1 MKVLKAKE
9 GKEDTVVKRFVVWS
23 RALSSSATTG
33 LGSEGRRGGPTVP
46 RGKVRTVD
54 NAHRMTKDD
63 NRRSV
68 LGAAA
73 FERVGDGPGSRA
85 GWDPPWMVR
94 PKKGG
99 DLVEEFSRGYAEV
112 AFS

>member
-1 MKVLKAKE
+1 MKVFEAKE
-9 GKEDTVVKRFVVWS
+9 RQGRYLCEMLLGWS
-23 RALSSSATTG
+23 RDLSCYPLTPVAPPVPG
-33 LGSEGRRGGPTVP
+33 GR
-46 RGKVRTVD
+46 VRRVD

-99 DLVEEFSRGYAEV
+99 DSVEDSSRGYAEV

>member
-1 MKVLKAKE
+1 
-9 GKEDTVVKRFVVWS
+9 
-23 RALSSSATTG
+23 
-33 LGSEGRRGGPTVP
+33 
-46 RGKVRTVD
+46 
-54 NAHRMTKDD
+54 MTKDD

-99 DLVEEFSRGYAEV
+99 ESVEDFSRGYVEV

>member
-1 MKVLKAKE
+1 MSKPRELASWLSRLKIHPPPQALE
-9 GKEDTVVKRFVVWS
+9 ARVVAEDRPCQ
-23 RALSSSATTG
+23 G
-33 LGSEGRRGGPTVP
+33 GR
-46 RGKVRTVD
+46 VRRVD

-99 DLVEEFSRGYAEV
+99 ESVEDFSRGYVEV

>member
-1 MKVLKAKE
+1 VP
-9 GKEDTVVKRFVVWS
+9 G
-23 RALSSSATTG
+23 
-33 LGSEGRRGGPTVP
+33 GR
-46 RGKVRTVD
+46 VRTVD

-73 FERVGDGPGSRA
+73 FERVGDGPGSRV

>member
-1 MKVLKAKE
+1 MYFHHGLLGLQIQPQQQILEAR
-9 GKEDTVVKRFVVWS
+9 VVAEK
-23 RALSSSATTG
+23 
-33 LGSEGRRGGPTVP
+33 TVP
-46 RGKVRTVD
+46 GGRVRRVD

-63 NRRSV
+63 NRCSV

-73 FERVGDGPGSRA
+73 FERVGGGHGSRA

-94 PKKGG
+94 PKEGG
-99 DLVEEFSRGYAEV
+99 DSVEDSSRGYAEV

>member
-1 MKVLKAKE
+1 MP
-9 GKEDTVVKRFVVWS
+9 G
-23 RALSSSATTG
+23 
-33 LGSEGRRGGPTVP
+33 GR
-46 RGKVRTVD
+46 VRRVD

-99 DLVEEFSRGYAEV
+99 ESVEDFSRGYAEV

>member
-1 MKVLKAKE
+1 MEAR
-9 GKEDTVVKRFVVWS
+9 VVAEK
-23 RALSSSATTG
+23 
-33 LGSEGRRGGPTVP
+33 TVP
-46 RGKVRTVD
+46 DGRVRRVD

-99 DLVEEFSRGYAEV
+99 DLVEDSNRGYAEV

>member
-1 MKVLKAKE
+1 MT
-9 GKEDTVVKRFVVWS
+9 GS
-23 RALSSSATTG
+23 RSGSG
-33 LGSEGRRGGPTVP
+33 LERP
-46 RGKVRTVD
+46 VRTDRARGIVRRVD

-63 NRRSV
+63 DRHSV
-68 LGAAA
+68 PSAAA
-73 FERVGDGPGSRA
+73 FERVGGGPGSRA

-99 DLVEEFSRGYAEV
+99 DLVEDSSRGYAEV